1 MPYPS
6 PEVIYSELTVMVGGR
21 FMAAVL
27 FVGVVLASLPAGY
40 AVGEDKPRSISN
52 SIPVFFVWA
61 GVPIVLALLTSLVS
75 TPIFLSRFLIGSLPP
90 LLLAGAYGLSRFAT
104 GRAGFG
110 VMGILSVVILTPSYV
125 SYLTEGWRGVY
136 AIPREDWRGV
146 SAMLA
151 ERLRP
156 SDCVLVYQF
165 YMIIPLSYYYRKQLP
180 CLLLPKSGT
189 NLEVQNIVGGRLF
202 VVLSHA
208 SPAET
213 DQILET
219 LRSNHWSTRQE
230 FHFQDV
236 LTVELGSDS
245 SARGS
250 P

>member
-1 MPYPS
+1 M
-6 PEVIYSELTVMVGGR
+6 
-21 FMAAVL
+21 
-27 FVGVVLASLPAGY
+27 
-40 AVGEDKPRSISN
+40 
-52 SIPVFFVWA
+52 
-61 GVPIVLALLTSLVS
+61 PIVLGLLISLVS

-125 SYLTEGWRGVY
+125 SYLTEGWRGIY

-156 SDCVLVYQF
+156 SDCVLVYQS
-165 YMIIPLSYYYRKQLP
+165 YMINPLSYYYRKQLP

-213 DQILET
+213 YQILET
-219 LRSNHWSTRQE
+219 LRSDLWSAQQQFQFDGVNVIEFGEQE
-230 FHFQDV
+230 
-236 LTVELGSDS
+236 
-245 SARGS
+245 
-250 P
+250 